1 MHHFEGI
8 QIEILKRKARI
19 QQGTCRGSLFEM
31 MIWRSEATCHS
42 YWMFSM
48 RLKALLTTFQL
59 SRSRNQVALAKHT
72 QGNHS
77 KADSVLEKK
86 TETK

>member
-1 MHHFEGI
+1 
-8 QIEILKRKARI
+8 
-19 QQGTCRGSLFEM
+19 
-31 MIWRSEATCHS
+31 
-42 YWMFSM
+42 M

-59 SRSRNQVALAKHT
+59 SRFRNQVALAKHT

-77 KADSVLEKK
+77 KADSVLEEN